1 MALSASKIVQRIPRG
16 VTFPWLEGSSRV
28 DKSSVV
34 KRNAASVAGE
44 KKQEKK
50 TRLRPNGKRVEW
62 TAGGRR
68 ARVRQ
73 RRLNSVN
80 LWHAAKGTR
89 TEIPCKYDS
98 SPSPSS
104 FLRATGVALFPLL
117 VAKPSSADGREKGEK
132 RRLSRVDEWRVRRG
146 SAGSRGPGWARL
158 SRASKTEKKEPARRK
173 RRCEREKSAKLSRRK
188 VEWKARGR
196 AGEGGGRRGQKP
208 SILFMNMYGSLEQAR
223 EADYGLL
230 LRTVEHA
237 EALAAPRARCP
248 NLESK

>member
-1 MALSASKIVQRIPRG
+1 MGSRKAFATNRNADRSNVRSLGRATTRDGKRLSMVVVAPHWRGNGGAIGFKNRPANTTWSKFAR
-16 VTFPWLEGSSRV
+16 LEGSSRV

-50 TRLRPNGKRVEW
+50 TRLRPTGKRVEW

-73 RRLNSVN
+73 RRLNSVK

-104 FLRATGVALFPLL
+104 FLQATGVALFPLF
-117 VAKPSSADGREKGEK
+117 VAKPSSEDEREKGEK
-132 RRLSRVDEWRVRRG
+132 QRLSRVDEWRVR
-146 SAGSRGPGWARL
+146 
-158 SRASKTEKKEPARRK
+158 
-173 RRCEREKSAKLSRRK
+173 
-188 VEWKARGR
+188 
-196 AGEGGGRRGQKP
+196 
-208 SILFMNMYGSLEQAR
+208 
-223 EADYGLL
+223 
-230 LRTVEHA
+230 
-237 EALAAPRARCP
+237 
-248 NLESK
+248 